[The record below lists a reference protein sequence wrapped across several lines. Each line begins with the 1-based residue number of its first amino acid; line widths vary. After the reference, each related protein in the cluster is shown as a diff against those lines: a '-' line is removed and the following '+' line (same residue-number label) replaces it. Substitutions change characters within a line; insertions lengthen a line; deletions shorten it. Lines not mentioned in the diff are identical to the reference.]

1 MFLTVI
7 SSKQYIGEPL
17 ACFCPA
23 HFTGAHVEYTNN
35 ICWISKAFY
44 VPVDT
49 VFSYSSS
56 QTTTLNPFFK
66 DDSHHFLNSSHMK
79 FVRVDNLIA
88 YYPFLLIGQALLF
101 YLPYF
106 IWKNVINKSPY
117 DIGTLIL
124 IAYESQFSES
134 QVHREKTLRYLIKHL
149 DRANEFYN
157 AKKKIE
163 QGADLHPNSA
173 SLWPN
178 TANNER
184 SNYDKELN
192 TKIKDLDETDSK
204 FSSLFKNFKQ
214 IINNKNENDSIHNRH
229 KSSKNSEEE
238 DLYKPKSGDFLPRTI
253 RKETTYLEN
262 PKTTHYQ
269 FYAKLLFIV
278 YLIIKILYIVNCLAQ
293 FLFLNKFIASDNKQ
307 EKYVTDK
314 NEMIRSDNTYI
325 ASRNIW
331 RGFEFGYKS
340 MANLI
345 ETGNLFGEKTRLL
358 IFHTVIFCDFK
369 IRMLGDRLHRHT
381 VQCVVPVNIF
391 SEKIFTALWFWMF
404 FLNFVNFY
412 NLVKWVAYF
421 LSFNVRLNFIKNH
434 LFSSSS
440 NVLSANEKLLSN
452 FARNLFNNSKPG
464 NTANTTESEHADYLA
479 RRLNN
484 FKKNE
489 TSIKAIRTMTCNYLM
504 HDNIL
509 ILKLIEINTNQMI
522 SRELIALLFENYL
535 RKTTPY
541 DENTV

>member
-192 TKIKDLDETDSK
+192 TK
-204 FSSLFKNFKQ
+204 
-214 IINNKNENDSIHNRH
+214 
-229 KSSKNSEEE
+229 
-238 DLYKPKSGDFLPRTI
+238 
-253 RKETTYLEN
+253 
-262 PKTTHYQ
+262 
-269 FYAKLLFIV
+269 
-278 YLIIKILYIVNCLAQ
+278 
-293 FLFLNKFIASDNKQ
+293 
-307 EKYVTDK
+307 
-314 NEMIRSDNTYI
+314 
-325 ASRNIW
+325 
-331 RGFEFGYKS
+331 
-340 MANLI
+340 
-345 ETGNLFGEKTRLL
+345 
-358 IFHTVIFCDFK
+358 
-369 IRMLGDRLHRHT
+369 
-381 VQCVVPVNIF
+381 
-391 SEKIFTALWFWMF
+391 
-404 FLNFVNFY
+404 
-412 NLVKWVAYF
+412 
-421 LSFNVRLNFIKNH
+421 
-434 LFSSSS
+434 
-440 NVLSANEKLLSN
+440 
-452 FARNLFNNSKPG
+452 
-464 NTANTTESEHADYLA
+464 
-479 RRLNN
+479 
-484 FKKNE
+484 
-489 TSIKAIRTMTCNYLM
+489 KA
-504 HDNIL
+504 
-509 ILKLIEINTNQMI
+509 
-522 SRELIALLFENYL
+522 
-535 RKTTPY
+535 
-541 DENTV
+541 